1 MVKLRTMDMMTDE
14 LANSLI
20 GKHIHFTWHNKKDNT
35 METMP
40 GKVLGYNDNKI
51 TIGTMD
57 IIMLD
62 DEDKDGIIMTYD
74 IDDITDFYPK
84 FTPDHCGDRYTII
97 IKGETRYLFFER
109 NDEMVAARF
118 CRWFVERVA

>member
-1 MVKLRTMDMMTDE
+1 MFSQASDENGGTPVESAYAVRLLYHIFNDFAIMRCCPKRIYVKVSADFDCT
-14 LANSLI
+14 
-20 GKHIHFTWHNKKDNT
+20 GCIH
-35 METMP
+35 P
-40 GKVLGYNDNKI
+40 RS
-51 TIGTMD
+51 
-57 IIMLD
+57 IIWS
-62 DEDKDGIIMTYD
+62 DGRVFD